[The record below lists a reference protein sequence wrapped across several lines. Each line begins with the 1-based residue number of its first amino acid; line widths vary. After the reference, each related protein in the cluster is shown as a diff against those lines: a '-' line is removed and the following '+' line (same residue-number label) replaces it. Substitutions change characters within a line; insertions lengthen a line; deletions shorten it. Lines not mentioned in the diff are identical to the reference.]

1 MALDN
6 VMQSYALVA
15 LGGALGSVARFAM
28 VNSLAA
34 GDWDRATV
42 ATMAVNLLGSSL
54 IGALAVL
61 TSQKVALQH
70 FLLVGIL
77 GGFTT
82 FSAFSLQS
90 YRLILDQRWAFA
102 AGVIIGSV
110 VLCLLGTWLGQILA
124 RQWLPTMDG

>member
-1 MALDN
+1 MALEN
-6 VMQSYALVA
+6 LLQSYALVA

-42 ATMAVNLLGSSL
+42 ATMAVNVLGSSL

-90 YRLILDQRWAFA
+90 FRLIVEQRWAFA

-110 VLCLLGTWLGQILA
+110 ALCLLGTWRGSSLA
-124 RQWLPTMDG
+124 RQYMPSVDG